1 MKRFLIL
8 ILATALL
15 CVSVPFQIFAEDTN
29 DEVVIPPESEV
40 YEMTSLPFYDKIN
53 VDGIASGYY
62 DIPEM
67 GKYCGSVYKLNVD
80 APMGIAI
87 NMYSIT
93 SSMTEML
100 DTECMLHVFKANPD
114 SPSGYEHVQSC
125 YEIYWYAP
133 VVDFNDPGEYYL
145 LFCNYAD
152 MFAECVI
159 YAYDVSTE
167 TVFPDFRDEEV
178 PLPGENDLWAWDAET
193 KTLTLKDGLD
203 AKVFY
208 DTAISLPEK
217 STIVIEG
224 RVVLDTWKDAI
235 FSEGDINIIIKDNS
249 NLSIYSKSE
258 YGLYTDNG
266 NITITGEGENS
277 YLNFV
282 SNHYAI
288 AIAEEGSLDISGCK
302 VSIYGKELAVAVNNG
317 LVNFTDSQIDIT
329 GLEGIVCSYDEDFVT
344 MSTEYGLQAIS
355 STIKITTEGNAI
367 KVFRGEI
374 SFVDCNTQLISSS
387 GRGIIAQETASLF
400 FSGGAVYIESGSE
413 AIIVNYGSASFENIA
428 YCFSVPDYDK
438 FCYVS
443 DGIIY
448 DGDVRI
454 YAGEDMIFL
463 GAWSASF
470 MKNGNVI
477 LIDEAGEEY
486 SAFLVASYWEGS
498 ADENTVTGIDST
510 ICYDRDSIISFTTYS
525 EESSQAF
532 NNEGDIKWSA
542 ISWEILDTNIN
553 GLIAENA
560 GQIDTS
566 ALAGGTYTLRVQFQ
580 KQILYPIGWI
590 YIDPPTDSDIH
601 YVDVVFEVEMPVI
614 DDTDTSDCC
623 PGMFTVLSIL
633 ILASFVGVYKIRH
646 FN

>member
-29 DEVVIPPESEV
+29 DDVVNPPAGEVEEI
-40 YEMTSLPFYDKIN
+40 TSLPFYDKIN
-53 VDGIASGYY
+53 EGGIASGYY
-62 DIPEM
+62 EIPEM
-67 GKYCGSVYKLNVD
+67 GKFCGSVYKLNVD

-100 DTECMLHVFKANPD
+100 DTECMLHIFKANPEA
-114 SPSGYEHVQSC
+114 PSGYEHVQSC

-133 VVDFNDPGEYYL
+133 VVDFEEPGEYYL

-152 MFAECVI
+152 IFLESVI
-159 YAYDVSTE
+159 YVYDVSTE

-178 PLPGENDLWAWDAET
+178 PPPGENDLWAWDAET

-203 AKVFY
+203 AKVYY

-217 STIVIEG
+217 STIVVEG
-224 RVVLDTWKDAI
+224 YVVLDTWKDTI
-235 FSEGDINIIIKDNS
+235 FSEGDINIVIKDNS
-249 NLSIYSKSE
+249 TLSIYSKSE

-302 VSIYGKELAVAVNNG
+302 VSLYGKEVAIAVNNG
-317 LVNFTDSQIDIT
+317 LVNFTDSQIDIL
-329 GLEGIVCSYDEDFVT
+329 GLEGIVCSYDEDFIT
-344 MSTEYGLQAIS
+344 NSTEYGLHAIS
-355 STIKITTEGNAI
+355 STIKILTEGNAI

-374 SFVDCNTQLISSS
+374 SFVECNTQLYSSS
-387 GRGIIAQETASLF
+387 GRGVIAQETASLF

-413 AIIVNYGSASFENIA
+413 AIIVNYGSASFENVA
-428 YCFSVPDYDK
+428 YSFYVPDYDK

-454 YAGEDMIFL
+454 YAGEDFIFL
-463 GAWSASF
+463 GPWSDSF
-470 MKNGNVI
+470 MKNGNII

-486 SAFLVASYWEGS
+486 SAYFMASYWEG
-498 ADENTVTGIDST
+498 DINKNTVTGIDST
-510 ICYDRDSIISFTTYS
+510 ICYDRDSIISFTTFS
-525 EESSQAF
+525 EETSQTF
-532 NNEGDIKWSA
+532 HNEGDIKWSA

-566 ALAGGTYTLRVQFQ
+566 ALPGGTYTLRVQFQ

-590 YIDPPTDSDIH
+590 FIDPPTDSDIH
-601 YVDVVFEVEMPVI
+601 YVDVVFEVAEPEII
-614 DDTDTSDCC
+614 DPDTGDSCIGILTILS
-623 PGMFTVLSIL
+623 VLV
-633 ILASFVGVYKIRH
+633 LASFVGVYKIKL